1 MSLSLYLPFILAT
14 AILIL
19 MPGPIVGLVIANS
32 LAHGTRR
39 GLHTVAGSTLGN
51 ALLVTAGGLGLTTL
65 LALMADLF
73 TAIRWLGAAYLIWL
87 GIKAFRSVRTVGKDG
102 VNHLEKPSP
111 SGRAVFLQGLMM
123 AVTNPKTI
131 LFYAAFF
138 PQFLDPTA
146 PAGPQLAIMGST
158 LVALALVFDGSYA
171 LLAGRMRRWFTDPAR
186 RRLQARIT
194 GSLLVT
200 SGLGLLL
207 MRRPA

>member
-1 MSLSLYLPFILAT
+1 MSLSLYLPFLLAT

-19 MPGPIVGLVIANS
+19 MPGPIVGLVVANS

-73 TAIRWLGAAYLIWL
+73 TAIRVLGAAYLFWL
-87 GIKAFRSVRTVGKDG
+87 GIKAFRSARAAGRRGALTLDG
-102 VNHLEKPSP
+102 PSP
-111 SGRAVFLQGLMM
+111 SGRTVFFQGLMM

-138 PQFLDPTA
+138 PQFLDSTTPV
-146 PAGPQLAIMGST
+146 GPQLAIMGAT
-158 LVALALVFDGSYA
+158 LVSLALILDGGYA
-171 LLAGRMRRWFTDPAR
+171 LLAGRLRTWFTDPRR

-194 GSLLVT
+194 GSLLIT